1 MGRGKTRSSEEG
13 RRSARD
19 QKTSYPRPW
28 GGRVGDG
35 TGAFAKI
42 LNVRGFSVSRE
53 SYDLFFFLVGEW
65 AILRK
70 HYLYIEK
77 KSNTTQKRLHS
88 SRNERLSQVKR

>member
-1 MGRGKTRSSEEG
+1 MGG
-13 RRSARD
+13 
-19 QKTSYPRPW
+19 
-28 GGRVGDG
+28 G

-53 SYDLFFFLVGEW
+53 SYDLFFFLVEEW
-65 AILRK
+65 AILRN
-70 HYLYIEK
+70 HYLYIEKK